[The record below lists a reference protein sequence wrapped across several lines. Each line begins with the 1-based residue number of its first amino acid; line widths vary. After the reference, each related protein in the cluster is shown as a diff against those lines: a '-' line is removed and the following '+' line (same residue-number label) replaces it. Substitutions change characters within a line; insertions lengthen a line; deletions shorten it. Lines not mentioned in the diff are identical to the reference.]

1 MIMSEPMRKNETRNR
16 CGFTLIELMVGAAMM
31 VIVVFGFAIVLS
43 DAQRGWNAMYN
54 RVYSDVVTGS
64 NIAARTFDRVVRK
77 SSIQWFELDGDKQWV
92 EVYYYEDP
100 NSVLIDRY
108 ARFYQTQGNLCVE
121 YGQRNPR
128 ENLGVVT
135 VCGNVSSCSF
145 MQTGRSMQMVL
156 TLDNGKEELTTV
168 TSAVMHN

>member
-1 MIMSEPMRKNETRNR
+1 MSEPMQKNETRNHR
-16 CGFTLIELMVGAAMM
+16 GFTLVEVMVASAMA
-31 VIVVFGFAIVLS
+31 VIVVLGLAISLS

-64 NIAARTFDRVVRK
+64 HAAAGVFDTVVRK
-77 SSIQWFELDGDKQWV
+77 SSIQWFLLDGDRQWV
-92 EVYYYEDP
+92 EVYYYADP

-108 ARFYQTQGNLCVE
+108 ARFFQEEGNFCVE

-145 MQTGRSMQMVL
+145 MQTGRSMQMAL